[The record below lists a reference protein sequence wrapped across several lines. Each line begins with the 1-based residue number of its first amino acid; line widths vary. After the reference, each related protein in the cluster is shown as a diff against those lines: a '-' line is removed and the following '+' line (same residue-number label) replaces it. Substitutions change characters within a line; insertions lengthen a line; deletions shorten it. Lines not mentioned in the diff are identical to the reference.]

1 MVKKFLYRYRNL
13 ELCGIASILKK
24 IKKDRHCA
32 AHLPA
37 QCRFCL
43 FSLGQHDRKG
53 RAFAGGAF
61 YLHLCAG
68 QFQNPLDQRHAK
80 AIALGG
86 VVRVALVEFIVD
98 VFYRLFIHAAA
109 GIGHGNI
116 NFALRP
122 RLAQGNA
129 AALRCELHRVG
140 KQVRPHQFQQ
150 AGVGLC
156 VGGIL

>member
-1 MVKKFLYRYRNL
+1 MPGVL
-13 ELCGIASILKK
+13 SIC
-24 IKKDRHCA
+24 ISAPVNFRI
-32 AHLPA
+32 
-37 QCRFCL
+37 RF
-43 FSLGQHDRKG
+43 
-53 RAFAGGAF
+53 
-61 YLHLCAG
+61 
-68 QFQNPLDQRHAK
+68 DQRHAK
-80 AIALGG
+80 AIALDG
-86 VVRVALVEFIVD
+86 VARVALVEFIVD

-116 NFALRP
+116 NFAVRP

-140 KQVRPHQFQQ
+140 KQVCPHQFQQ